1 MRSPRFIFA
10 LAVLAWPS
18 TALAYR
24 PFDSTDAAVAD
35 LGNIELEFS
44 PLSYRHDD
52 LGRTWIAPAA
62 RFNYGFAKT
71 WEVVLEGQAEHPQRG
86 PSVLVDN
93 ALSLKTVLRE
103 GSLQDKDG
111 LSLATEAGVL
121 LPGVNDEKGVGA
133 SWAAIAGQR
142 WGWGAVNLNA
152 TAALTRDQHGE
163 ILLGA
168 IIEGP
173 DKWKVR
179 PVGELIYNHTFGG
192 QNEFATLAGVIWKVG
207 DKLSFD
213 LAVRQGSIGSR
224 PETEIRTG
232 LTVAFGTR

>member
-1 MRSPRFIFA
+1 MWSPRILVA
-10 LAVLAWPS
+10 TAVLAWPS
-18 TALAYR
+18 AALAYR

-35 LGNIELEFS
+35 RGDIELELS
-44 PLSYRHDD
+44 PLGYRRDD
-52 LGRTWIAPAA
+52 SGRTWIAPAA
-62 RFNYGFAKT
+62 RFNYGFAKN

-103 GSLQDKDG
+103 GSLQDKGG

-121 LPGVNDEKGVGA
+121 LPGANDKKGVGA

-142 WGWGAVNLNA
+142 WSWGAVNLNA

-163 ILLGA
+163 VLLGA

-173 DKWKVR
+173 DKWPVR

-192 QNEFATLAGVIWKVG
+192 ADEFAALAGAVWKVG

-213 LAVRQGSIGSR
+213 LAVRRGAIGSR
-224 PETEIRTG
+224 LETEIRTG
-232 LTVAFGTR
+232 LTVAFGA